1 MAKRASEINVKNIM
15 QEYKETLANLSK
27 TLDVMA
33 RMIDTIA
40 ESKTEAPAEES
51 KLLAGSIP
59 SNIVEF
65 TPDALHRSNR
75 TSKYLG
81 VSYNKECDFWTARC
95 KVGGGKTYFES
106 FKTEIEAKRAYE
118 KEKARRL
125 VERNT
130 KIKSVYAVS
139 PDMKM
144 TQFDILKGKQETT
157 NDTQGCPLL
166 NANACGV
173 IAGYSPTVWIK
184 WVQDVLAEQAK
195 GVEQHTLDLVVGNI
209 NAVMGVNIGSR
220 LYWKQQR
227 ALRANAHPTMVGK
240 MTVLNVLAEDQF
252 RYEATKVLFELLGL
266 TEAKTSSDGKKKAT
280 RKNSV
285 KKSA

>member
-1 MAKRASEINVKNIM
+1 MTKKANEINVKNIM
-15 QEYKETLANLSK
+15 QEYQNTLANLSK

-33 RMIDTIA
+33 RMIGTIA
-40 ESKTEAPAEES
+40 ESETEQPAEES
-51 KLLAGSIP
+51 KMLAGSIP

-65 TPDALHRSNR
+65 EPDAPTFNH

-81 VSYNKECDFWTARC
+81 VSYDRFGNRWTAQC
-95 KVGGGKTYFES
+95 SIGGKKWLRS

-118 KEKARRL
+118 AEKARRL
-125 VERNT
+125 AERNA
-130 KIKSVYAVS
+130 KIKSVYAVT

-144 TQFDILKGKQETT
+144 TQFDILKGNQEPA

-173 IAGYSPTVWIK
+173 IAGYAPTVWIK

-195 GVEQHTLDLVVGNI
+195 GAEQHTLDLVAESV
-209 NAVMGVNIGSR
+209 NAVMGVNIKTR
-220 LYWKQQR
+220 LYWKQQK

-252 RYEATKVLFELLGL
+252 RYEATKVLFELLSL

>member
-1 MAKRASEINVKNIM
+1 MTKKANEINVKNIM
-15 QEYKETLANLSK
+15 QEYQNTLANLSK

-33 RMIDTIA
+33 RMIGTLT
-40 ESKTEAPAEES
+40 ESEVEQPAEES
-51 KLLAGSIP
+51 KMLADSIP

-65 TPDALHRSNR
+65 EPDAKRWNHS
-75 TSKYLG
+75 SKYLG
-81 VSYNKECDFWTARC
+81 VSYNKTNRIWYARC
-95 KVGGGKTYFES
+95 HIGGNCWTRS
-106 FKTEIEAKRAYE
+106 FKTEAEAKRAYE
-118 KEKARRL
+118 EEKARRL
-125 VERNT
+125 AERNT

-144 TQFDILKGKQETT
+144 TQFDILKGKQETA
-157 NDTQGCPLL
+157 NDAQSCPLL

-220 LYWKQQR
+220 LYWKQQK

-266 TEAKTSSDGKKKAT
+266 TEAKTASNGKKKAT

>member
-1 MAKRASEINVKNIM
+1 MTKKANEINVKNIM
-15 QEYKETLANLSK
+15 QEYQNTLANLSK

-33 RMIDTIA
+33 RMIGTIT
-40 ESKTEAPAEES
+40 ESETEHPAEES
-51 KLLAGSIP
+51 KMLTGSIP
-59 SNIVEF
+59 SNIVELE
-65 TPDALHRSNR
+65 PDAKRWNHS
-75 TSKYLG
+75 SKYLG
-81 VSYNKECDFWTARC
+81 VSYDKTHGRWCARC
-95 KVGGGKTYFES
+95 HIGGNRWARS
-106 FKTEIEAKRAYE
+106 FKTEVEAKRAYE

-125 VERNT
+125 AEQNSKV
-130 KIKSVYAVS
+130 KSVYAVS

-144 TQFDILKGKQETT
+144 TQFDILKGNQEPA

-173 IAGYSPTVWIK
+173 IAGYAPTVWIK

-195 GVEQHTLDLVVGNI
+195 GAEQHTLDLVVGSV
-209 NAVMGVNIGSR
+209 NAVMGVNIKNR
-220 LYWKQQR
+220 LYWKQQK

-266 TEAKTSSDGKKKAT
+266 TEAKTASDGKKKAT

>member
-1 MAKRASEINVKNIM
+1 MTKKANEINVKNIM
-15 QEYKETLANLSK
+15 QEYQNTLANLSK

-33 RMIDTIA
+33 RMIGTIS
-40 ESKTEAPAEES
+40 ESETEQSTEES
-51 KLLAGSIP
+51 KMLAGSIP

-65 TPDALHRSNR
+65 VPDALRRSNR

-81 VSYNKECDFWTARC
+81 VSYDRFGNRWTAQC
-95 KVGGGKTYFES
+95 SIGGKKWLRS

-118 KEKARRL
+118 AEKARRL
-125 VERNT
+125 AERSA
-130 KIKSVYAVS
+130 KVRSVYAVS

-144 TQFDILKGKQETT
+144 TQFDILKGKQEPA

-195 GVEQHTLDLVVGNI
+195 G
-209 NAVMGVNIGSR
+209 
-220 LYWKQQR
+220 
-227 ALRANAHPTMVGK
+227 
-240 MTVLNVLAEDQF
+240 AE
-252 RYEATKVLFELLGL
+252 
-266 TEAKTSSDGKKKAT
+266 
-280 RKNSV
+280 
-285 KKSA
+285 

>member
-1 MAKRASEINVKNIM
+1 MIMQAKRKGKAVAMERDGFFF
-15 QEYKETLANLSK
+15 YSK
-27 TLDVMA
+27 M
-33 RMIDTIA
+33 
-40 ESKTEAPAEES
+40 
-51 KLLAGSIP
+51 LAGSIP

-65 TPDALHRSNR
+65 EPDAPALNH

-81 VSYNKECDFWTARC
+81 VSYDRFCNRWRAQCAI
-95 KVGGGKTYFES
+95 GGKRWLRY
-106 FKTEIEAKRAYE
+106 FKTEIEAKQAYE
-118 KEKARRL
+118 AEKARRL
-125 VERNT
+125 AERHT

-144 TQFDILKGKQETT
+144 TQFDILKGKQEPA
-157 NDTQGCPLL
+157 NDTQVCPLL

-195 GVEQHTLDLVVGNI
+195 GVEQHTLDLVVWNI
-209 NAVMGVNIGSR
+209 NAVKGVNIKNR
-220 LYWKQQR
+220 LYWKQQK
-227 ALRANAHPTMVGK
+227 ALRANAHPAMVGK

-266 TEAKTSSDGKKKAT
+266 TEAKTASDGKKKAT

>member
-1 MAKRASEINVKNIM
+1 MTKKANEINVKNIM
-15 QEYKETLANLSK
+15 QEYQNTLANLSK

-33 RMIDTIA
+33 RMIGTIT
-40 ESKTEAPAEES
+40 ESETEHPAEES
-51 KLLAGSIP
+51 KMLAGSIP

-65 TPDALHRSNR
+65 VPDALRRSNR

-81 VSYNKECDFWTARC
+81 VSYDRFGNRWTAQC
-95 KVGGGKTYFES
+95 SIGGKKWLRS

-118 KEKARRL
+118 AEKARRL
-125 VERNT
+125 AERSA
-130 KIKSVYAVS
+130 KVKSVYAVS

-144 TQFDILKGKQETT
+144 TQFDILKGKPEPA

-195 GVEQHTLDLVVGNI
+195 GAEQHTLDLVVGSV
-209 NAVMGVNIGSR
+209 NAVMGVNIKNR
-220 LYWKQQR
+220 LYWKQQK

-266 TEAKTSSDGKKKAT
+266 TEAKTASDGKKKAT

>member
-1 MAKRASEINVKNIM
+1 MTKKANEINVKNIM
-15 QEYKETLANLSK
+15 QEYQNTLANLSK

-33 RMIDTIA
+33 RMIGTIS
-40 ESKTEAPAEES
+40 ESEMEHPAEES
-51 KLLAGSIP
+51 KMLAGSLP

-65 TPDALHRSNR
+65 EPDAPSFNH

-81 VSYNKECDFWTARC
+81 VSYDRFGNRWTAQC
-95 KVGGGKTYFES
+95 SIGGKKWLRS

-118 KEKARRL
+118 AEKARRL
-125 VERNT
+125 AELSAKVR
-130 KIKSVYAVS
+130 SVYAVS

-144 TQFDILKGKQETT
+144 TQFDILKGKQELAT
-157 NDTQGCPLL
+157 DTQGCPLL

-173 IAGYSPTVWIK
+173 IAGYAPTVWIK

-195 GVEQHTLDLVVGNI
+195 GAEQHTLDLVVESV
-209 NAVMGVNIGSR
+209 NAVMGVNIKTR
-220 LYWKQQR
+220 LYWKQQK

-252 RYEATKVLFELLGL
+252 RYEATKVLFELLSL
-266 TEAKTSSDGKKKAT
+266 TEAKTASDGKKKAT

>member
-1 MAKRASEINVKNIM
+1 MTKKANEINVKNIM
-15 QEYKETLANLSK
+15 QEYQNTLANLSK

-33 RMIDTIA
+33 RMIGTIT
-40 ESKTEAPAEES
+40 ESETEHPAEES
-51 KLLAGSIP
+51 KMLAGSLP

-65 TPDALHRSNR
+65 EPDALRRSNR

-95 KVGGGKTYFES
+95 KVGGGKTYIKS
-106 FKTEIEAKRAYE
+106 FKTELEAKQAYE
-118 KEKARRL
+118 AEKARRL
-125 VERNT
+125 AERNA
-130 KIKSVYAVS
+130 KIKSVYAVT

-144 TQFDILKGKQETT
+144 TQFDILKGNQEPA

-166 NANACGV
+166 NANACGM
-173 IAGYSPTVWIK
+173 IAGYAPTVWIK

-195 GVEQHTLDLVVGNI
+195 GAEQHTLDLVVGSV
-209 NAVMGVNIGSR
+209 NAVMGVNIKNR
-220 LYWKQQR
+220 LYWKQQK

-266 TEAKTSSDGKKKAT
+266 TEAKTASDGKKKAT

>member
-1 MAKRASEINVKNIM
+1 MTKKANEINVKNIM
-15 QEYKETLANLSK
+15 QEYQNTLANLSK

-33 RMIDTIA
+33 RMIGTIS
-40 ESKTEAPAEES
+40 ESETEHPAEES
-51 KLLAGSIP
+51 KMLAGSIP

-65 TPDALHRSNR
+65 EPDAKRWNHS
-75 TSKYLG
+75 SKYLG
-81 VSYNKECDFWTARC
+81 VSYDKTHRRWCARC
-95 KVGGGKTYFES
+95 HIGGTRWTRS
-106 FKTEIEAKRAYE
+106 FKTEAEAKRAYE

-125 VERNT
+125 AEQNSKV
-130 KIKSVYAVS
+130 KSVYAVS

-144 TQFDILKGKQETT
+144 TQFDILKGNQEPS

-173 IAGYSPTVWIK
+173 IAGYAPTVWIK

-195 GVEQHTLDLVVGNI
+195 GAEQHTLNLVVGSV
-209 NAVMGVNIGSR
+209 NAVMGVNIKNR
-220 LYWKQQR
+220 LYWKQQK

-266 TEAKTSSDGKKKAT
+266 TEAKTASNGKKKAT

>member
-1 MAKRASEINVKNIM
+1 MTKKANEINVKNIM
-15 QEYKETLANLSK
+15 QEYQNTLANLSK

-33 RMIDTIA
+33 RMIGTIT
-40 ESKTEAPAEES
+40 ESETEHPAEES
-51 KLLAGSIP
+51 KMLTGSIP

-65 TPDALHRSNR
+65 EPDAKRWNHS
-75 TSKYLG
+75 SKYLG
-81 VSYNKECDFWTARC
+81 VSYDKTHRRWCARC
-95 KVGGGKTYFES
+95 HIGGNRWARS
-106 FKTEIEAKRAYE
+106 FKTEAEAKRAYE

-125 VERNT
+125 AEQNSKV
-130 KIKSVYAVS
+130 KSVYAVS

-144 TQFDILKGKQETT
+144 TQFDILKGNQEPA

-195 GVEQHTLDLVVGNI
+195 GVEQHTLDLVVGSV
-209 NAVMGVNIGSR
+209 NAVMGVNIKNR
-220 LYWKQQR
+220 LYWKQQK

-266 TEAKTSSDGKKKAT
+266 TEAKTASDGKKKAT

-285 KKSA
+285 KKSV